1 MTAGTVTVARA
12 ARTPGKVG
20 VPTWLRTILG
30 VSLEVKVLGA
40 NLLIVAITTLAL
52 LTPLNDGSLRVQD
65 LVVVFVALGI
75 GACVNFALIRVAL
88 KPVKDLERIARR
100 VSEGRIGERV
110 PPSMI
115 ADSDLAHLAA
125 TINEML
131 NSLAAG
137 RDRMRKLGAE
147 VVYAQ
152 ERERAQVARDLQESV
167 AQTLAAA
174 SFQVAA
180 AANAIGLETGNAEVS
195 RAREL
200 LRTAIEEIRSVSRSL
215 HPRVADDLGLPAAL
229 EALADSTRQRSL
241 IDVKVT
247 TKITGVSI
255 PTALSTT
262 LYRVAQEA
270 LRNVERHA
278 DAGSAHLSL
287 SARPGIVQLE
297 ISDDGCGFDGA
308 VEQVRRNSVLA
319 RMRERLSLAGGE
331 LHIDSTK
338 DFGTRVVATVK
349 LEMAGEAA

>member
-1 MTAGTVTVARA
+1 M
-12 ARTPGKVG
+12 
-20 VPTWLRTILG
+20 
-30 VSLEVKVLGA
+30 
-40 NLLIVAITTLAL
+40 
-52 LTPLNDGSLRVQD
+52 
-65 LVVVFVALGI
+65 
-75 GACVNFALIRVAL
+75 
-88 KPVKDLERIARR
+88 
-100 VSEGRIGERV
+100 
-110 PPSMI
+110 
-115 ADSDLAHLAA
+115 
-125 TINEML
+125 
-131 NSLAAG
+131 
-137 RDRMRKLGAE
+137 
-147 VVYAQ
+147 
-152 ERERAQVARDLQESV
+152 
-167 AQTLAAA
+167 
-174 SFQVAA
+174 
-180 AANAIGLETGNAEVS
+180 
-195 RAREL
+195 
-200 LRTAIEEIRSVSRSL
+200 
-215 HPRVADDLGLPAAL
+215 
-229 EALADSTRQRSL
+229 
-241 IDVKVT
+241 KVT